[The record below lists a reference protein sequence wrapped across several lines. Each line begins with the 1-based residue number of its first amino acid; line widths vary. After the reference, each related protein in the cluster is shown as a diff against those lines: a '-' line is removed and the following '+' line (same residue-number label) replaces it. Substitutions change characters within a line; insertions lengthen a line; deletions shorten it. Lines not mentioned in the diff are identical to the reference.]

1 METTPLKL
9 VRISR
14 NCTFL
19 ENKFSYFTKTKN
31 TICPMKKFML
41 TLLVLVIVTACKT
54 NPFTGK
60 STLNFYPNSQVFPM
74 AFAEYDQF
82 LESNKVVTG
91 TSEAQ
96 MITRVGQRIASAAE
110 RWLDANGYPG
120 YLKDYKWEYNLVKD
134 ETVNAWCMPGGKI
147 VFYTGILP
155 ITQNETG
162 VAVVMGHEVAHA
174 LADHG
179 AQRMSAGT
187 LQQIGAVAGNVA
199 IKDKETLG
207 LFNQAYGIGS
217 QLGVMLPFSR
227 SHETEADRIG
237 LQIMAIAGYNPDEAA
252 ELWKRMKAQS
262 GGQAPPEFLS
272 THPSND
278 TRINNLTAWAPA
290 AKQEARKFGV
300 TSFK

>member
-1 METTPLKL
+1 
-9 VRISR
+9 
-14 NCTFL
+14 
-19 ENKFSYFTKTKN
+19 
-31 TICPMKKFML
+31 MKKYIL
-41 TLLVLVIVTACKT
+41 TIAVFLAVFSCKT

-74 AFAEYDQF
+74 AFAQYDQF
-82 LESNKVVTG
+82 LGENKVVTG
-91 TSEAQ
+91 TSEAE

-120 YLKDYKWEYNLVKD
+120 YLKDYQWEYKLVQDK
-134 ETVNAWCMPGGKI
+134 TVNAWCMPGGKI

-155 ITQNETG
+155 ITQNEAG

-179 AQRMSAGT
+179 AQRMSAGM

-199 IKDKETLG
+199 IQDPEKRNM
-207 LFNQAYGIGS
+207 FNQAYGIGS

-252 ELWKRMKAQS
+252 RLWQRMKEKA

-278 TRINNLTAWAPA
+278 TRISNLTAWAPA

-300 TSFK
+300 TTFK

>member
-1 METTPLKL
+1 
-9 VRISR
+9 
-14 NCTFL
+14 
-19 ENKFSYFTKTKN
+19 
-31 TICPMKKFML
+31 MKKCIL
-41 TLLVLVIVTACKT
+41 TAAIFLSVVACKV

-60 STLNFYPNSQVFPM
+60 STLNFYPNSQIFPM
-74 AFAEYDQF
+74 AFAQYDQF
-82 LESNKVVTG
+82 LNENKVVTG
-91 TSEAQ
+91 TSDAE
-96 MITRVGQRIASAAE
+96 MITRVGQRISTAAE

-120 YLKDYKWEYNLVKD
+120 YLKDYKWEYKLVND

-155 ITQNETG
+155 ITQTETG

-179 AQRMSAGT
+179 AQRMSAGM

-199 IKDKETLG
+199 IKDPQKRNT
-207 LFNQAYGIGS
+207 FNQAYGLGS
-217 QLGVMLPFSR
+217 TVGVMLPFSR

-252 ELWKRMKAQS
+252 ELWKRMKAKA

-278 TRINNLTAWAPA
+278 TRINNLLAWAPA
-290 AKQEARKFGV
+290 AKQEAAKFGV